1 MYIATRH
8 IKMKSTPAGSKKSTI
23 LFMINPTINHV
34 LDHVRDRIFVVL
46 IVSVLLCV
54 SEPVC
59 DISNEPKPLP
69 PSCKEILARY
79 PDTRSGYY
87 LIQPRDGTPKI
98 YLNCDMDSERCGTK
112 GWTRVA
118 HMNISKISQPC
129 PVGFTLIESPIR
141 SCGGL
146 ATRGCASVKF
156 RTYGISYSQ
165 VCGRLRGYQVGHTD
179 GFGPY
184 VNDGDPDL
192 VVDGIL
198 ISHGETRQHIWAYAT
213 GYQKANLT
221 LPSYLQRRL
230 CPCHPQFNGEV
241 PPFIGN
247 DYYCDSGVESG
258 PVDGQFYTT
267 PLWTGEGCTPP
278 DCCSHSGMPWFCKT
292 LPVPTTDYIEV
303 WNCHN
308 IERDHESTALDLIE
322 LYIH

>member
-1 MYIATRH
+1 M
-8 IKMKSTPAGSKKSTI
+8 M
-23 LFMINPTINHV
+23 INHV
-34 LDHVRDRIFVVL
+34 RDHVLIVL
-46 IVSVLLCV
+46 SVSVLLCV

-98 YLNCDMDSERCGTK
+98 YLNCDMESERCGTK

-118 HMNISKISQPC
+118 HMNISKTSQPC

-156 RTYGISYSQ
+156 RTYGISYSK
-165 VCGRLRGYQVGHTD
+165 VCGRLRGYQVGRT
-179 GFGPY
+179 GAFGPY
-184 VNDGDPDL
+184 LNGRRN

-198 ISHGETRQHIWAYAT
+198 ISHGEAQEHIWTYAT
-213 GYQKANLT
+213 GRQKANLT
-221 LPSYLQRRL
+221 SPSNRL

-247 DYYCDSGVESG
+247 DYYCDSGVESS

-267 PLWTGEGCTPP
+267 PLWTGEGCTSP

-292 LPVPTTDYIEV
+292 LPVPTTDYIEIHS
-303 WNCHN
+303 CHT
-308 IERDHESTALDLIE
+308 EPEHEDTALDLIE
-322 LYIH
+322 LYIR

>member
-1 MYIATRH
+1 
-8 IKMKSTPAGSKKSTI
+8 
-23 LFMINPTINHV
+23 MIS
-34 LDHVRDRIFVVL
+34 HVRDYISVFVVL
-46 IVSVLLCV
+46 SVSVLLCV

-59 DISNEPKPLP
+59 NVSNEPKPLP
-69 PSCKEILARY
+69 PSCKEISAKY

-98 YLNCDMDSERCGTK
+98 YLNCDMDSERCGGTK

-118 HMNISKISQPC
+118 HMNMSKTSQPC

-146 ATRGCASVKF
+146 ATSGCASVKF
-156 RTYGISYSQ
+156 RTYGIRYSQ
-165 VCGRLRGYQVGHTD
+165 VCGRLRGYQVGRTG

-184 VNDGDPDL
+184 VNNGDPDL

-198 ISHGETRQHIWAYAT
+198 ISHGETRQHIWVYAT
-213 GYQKANLT
+213 GRQKANLT
-221 LPSYLQRRL
+221 LPSNRQNRL

-247 DYYCDSGVESG
+247 DYYCDSGVESNA
-258 PVDGQFYTT
+258 VDGQFYTT
-267 PLWTGEGCTPP
+267 PLWTDEGCAPS
-278 DCCSHSGMPWFCKT
+278 DCCSHSGMPWFFKT

-303 WNCHN
+303 WSCHN
-308 IERDHESTALDLIE
+308 NNVEDTPLDLIE

>member
-1 MYIATRH
+1 M
-8 IKMKSTPAGSKKSTI
+8 
-23 LFMINPTINHV
+23 INHV
-34 LDHVRDRIFVVL
+34 RDYISVFVVL
-46 IVSVLLCV
+46 SVSVLLCV

-59 DISNEPKPLP
+59 NVSNEPKPLP

-118 HMNISKISQPC
+118 HMNISKTSQPC
-129 PVGFTLIESPIR
+129 PVGFRLIESPIR

-146 ATRGCASVKF
+146 ATPGCASVKF

-165 VCGRLRGYQVGHTD
+165 VCGRLRGYQVGRPN

-184 VNDGDPDL
+184 VNDHHRTDL
-192 VVDGIL
+192 VIDGVL
-198 ISHGETRQHIWAYAT
+198 ISHGEAREHIWAYAT
-213 GYQKANLT
+213 ALEKVNVTSSAWIST
-221 LPSYLQRRL
+221 RI
-230 CPCHPQFNGEV
+230 CPCHPEFNGEV

-258 PVDGQFYTT
+258 SAVAGQFYTT
-267 PLWTGEGCTPP
+267 PLWTDEGCAPP
-278 DCCSHSGMPWFCKT
+278 DCCSNSGMPWFCKT
-292 LPVPTTDYIEV
+292 LPVPTADYIEV
-303 WNCHN
+303 WNCQN
-308 IERDHESTALDLIE
+308 NGVSNEDTTLDLIE